1 MKIQCLFFLIFL
13 SFSTVSS
20 SQTPIDAPLP
30 SKFDGLSATLL
41 VNHFPATVYASEDE
55 NEKSKYQ
62 WKHTTSVM
70 STNSDIQITDFGA
83 YIFYNK
89 QWNLRVSMNKKD
101 FAKLFGGKKGKMKK
115 GQPYTFKDNW
125 RHDNRLLG
133 GWAMWYFIGTN
144 DKGETV
150 YGIGKLETVG
160 ELVQNS
166 NKCKAGKTAQ

>member
-1 MKIQCLFFLIFL
+1 MKKQWLFLMFL
-13 SFSTVSS
+13 SLSTLTFCQSPQV
-20 SQTPIDAPLP
+20 APLP
-30 SKFDGLSATLL
+30 SKFDSLKATLL
-41 VNHFPATVYASEDE
+41 VNNFPTTIYASQDAD
-55 NEKSKYQ
+55 EKSKYQ

-70 STNSDIQITDFGA
+70 SINSDIQITDFGA

-89 QWNLRVSMNKKD
+89 QWNLRVSMGKKD
-101 FAKLFGGKKGKMKK
+101 FSKRFGGKKGKMKK

-150 YGIGKLETVG
+150 YGVGKIETVG
-160 ELVQNS
+160 ELVENS
-166 NKCKAGKTAQ
+166 N